1 MTNYQS
7 VIDSK
12 INLVTGSERKIS
24 LFKRFTKRIFDLLFS
39 LLGIIVLSPIF
50 IIAAIWIKL
59 STKDRIIYKQQRMG
73 KNLKLFNIYK
83 FQTMVPDADKIGP
96 LVTVGNDPRVTKP
109 GRVLRKYK
117 IDELPQLFNV
127 LFGTM
132 SFVGP
137 RPEVPKYL
145 PYYSDEHLKLFTIK
159 PGITDISSIEL
170 RDEEL
175 FLEENSDRIDYYE
188 TVLLPQK
195 LNNSLT
201 YLEKYSVLYDVKLI
215 LKTIKKVVFS

>member
-7 VIDSK
+7 IIDSK
-12 INLVTGSERKIS
+12 INLVTRSERKIS
-24 LFKRFTKRIFDLLFS
+24 LFKQFTKRTFDLLFS
-39 LLGIIVLSPIF
+39 LLGIVILSPVLIF
-50 IIAAIWIKL
+50 VAIWIKL

-145 PYYSDEHLKLFTIK
+145 PYYSDKHLKLFTIK

-175 FLEENSDRIDYYE
+175 FLEENSNRIDYYE

-215 LKTIKKVVFS
+215 LKTIKKVVLC

>member
-50 IIAAIWIKL
+50 IIVAIWIKL

>member
-12 INLVTGSERKIS
+12 INLIEGSVQRIS
-24 LFKRFTKRIFDLLFS
+24 IFKRLTKRVFDLFFS
-39 LLGIIVLSPIF
+39 LLGIAILSPVFIF
-50 IIAAIWIKL
+50 VAIWIKL
-59 STKDRIIYKQQRMG
+59 STKNRIIYKQQRMG
-73 KNLKLFNIYK
+73 QNLKLFNIYK
-83 FQTMVPDADKIGP
+83 FQTMVPNADKIGP

-127 LFGTM
+127 LFGNM

-145 PYYSDEHLKLFTIK
+145 PYYSDEQLKLFSIK

-175 FLEENSDRIDYYE
+175 FLEENSDRNDYYE
-188 TVLLPQK
+188 AVLLPKK

-215 LKTIKKVVFS
+215 LKTIKKIVLC